1 MLQFVGRLLSILPGL
16 LFLSVAYNWVTNPSK
31 AANDLDMIYL
41 EGLGRSTQIGDFSAF
56 FISVSLF
63 CIIGSLFKNISFLF
77 SAVIILSSAAIMR
90 ILSWQL
96 YEADFSGFSIGVEI
110 ISSIMILLSIIIIK
124 KSSKQNIVSE
134 ANIDE
139 EES

>member
-90 ILSWQL
+90 IVSWQI
-96 YEADFSGFSIGVEI
+96 YEAYFSGFSIGVEI
-110 ISSIMILLSIIIIK
+110 ISSIMIFI
-124 KSSKQNIVSE
+124 
-134 ANIDE
+134 
-139 EES
+139 